1 MLSRE
6 EVAAAYQY
14 LLGRLPENEDV
25 IVHHQNHES
34 LAALRQEIMQSAE
47 FEMLYQQIAEDISEP
62 LGSETLAPIS
72 PIETE
77 ASGSTREEMW
87 ARVAQNWRQLG
98 EDAPHWSVLTLE
110 KFRPESIDA
119 NRDAFRESGAL
130 DMAVVDAAL
139 ERLPDGDALRAG
151 LCIEVGCGVGRATRG
166 LSERFSRVLA
176 VDVSAPHL
184 EIAKADL
191 TASGH
196 SNVDYRC
203 MKRIEDYADLE
214 APNFFFS
221 RIVLQHNPPPV
232 QVAILRSILGNL
244 ATPGAALFQVIT
256 HISDYRFDAEQY
268 LAGDHVGM
276 EMHAVPQSVLFSIL
290 QQAELDVVEI
300 DRDDTVVG
308 DPRYRSHMVL
318 ARKPS

>member
-47 FEMLYQQIAEDISEP
+47 FEMLYQQIAVDISEP

-119 NRDAFRESGAL
+119 
-130 DMAVVDAAL
+130 
-139 ERLPDGDALRAG
+139 
-151 LCIEVGCGVGRATRG
+151 
-166 LSERFSRVLA
+166 LSL
-176 VDVSAPHL
+176 
-184 EIAKADL
+184 I
-191 TASGH
+191 
-196 SNVDYRC
+196 
-203 MKRIEDYADLE
+203 
-214 APNFFFS
+214 
-221 RIVLQHNPPPV
+221 
-232 QVAILRSILGNL
+232 
-244 ATPGAALFQVIT
+244 
-256 HISDYRFDAEQY
+256 HI
-268 LAGDHVGM
+268 
-276 EMHAVPQSVLFSIL
+276 
-290 QQAELDVVEI
+290 
-300 DRDDTVVG
+300 
-308 DPRYRSHMVL
+308 
-318 ARKPS
+318 